1 MNNDILTTMK
11 KDALVQIKITPE
23 LKEKLQAIA
32 DEQGITLSRLFIV
45 TIAKQYPE
53 LVDIILK
60 H

>member
-1 MNNDILTTMK
+1 MK

-23 LKEKLQAIA
+23 LKERLQKIA